1 MFEIVS
7 FVAIDRHNTEYIH
20 VPPYATIQTRTTFE
34 HVLSILPP
42 SVRGEPG
49 LVRLVTAFVGT
60 HMDWLQIRC
69 DLKQL
74 IQHRERDMY
83 FVYYSLT
90 NRLPL
95 SSSLM
100 TASNLYIQKSG
111 THSRAPNVY
120 THPLHLSGDVYYTRS
135 GHIGSWSELRC
146 RSRDVEWYGHV
157 ICTLPCPE
165 PGMVVVTTR
174 RRTVTWREAGFE
186 TVVTVEDVGSGWPTG
201 ATVLVIDGAAIPTQ
215 PSLYAYPDGRHLS
228 GSMTD
233 TLQRIDR
240 IARQSTMVLYD
251 SATKPMTDQ
260 WIVDCMFLLQVTHDG
275 RRFIT
280 DSFTHL
286 RSTIIQ
292 IAETLFIHGIL
303 VPHPV
308 AP

>member
-7 FVAIDRHNTEYIH
+7 FVAIDRRNTECVR
-20 VPPYATIQTRTTFE
+20 VPPYATIRTRTTFD

-42 SVRGEPG
+42 YVRGEPG

-60 HMDWLQIRC
+60 HMDWVQIRC
-69 DLKQL
+69 DLRQL
-74 IQHRERDMY
+74 VQHRERDMY

-95 SSSLM
+95 SPSLM
-100 TASNLYIQKSG
+100 AASDVYVRRSG
-111 THSRAPNVY
+111 AHSHAPNVY

-146 RSRDVEWYGHV
+146 RSREVEWCGHM
-157 ICTLPCPE
+157 IYTLPCPE

-174 RRTVTWREAGFE
+174 RRAVAWREVGFE
-186 TVVTVEDVGSGWPTG
+186 TVAAIEDVGGGWPTE
-201 ATVLVIDGAAIPTQ
+201 ATVLVIDGAAIPAQT
-215 PSLYAYPDGRHLS
+215 SLYAYPDGRHLS
-228 GSMTD
+228 GTMTD
-233 TLQRIDR
+233 VLQRIDR
-240 IARQSTMVLYD
+240 ITRQSTMVLYD

-275 RRFIT
+275 RRLIA
-280 DSFTHL
+280 DSFTHP
-286 RSTIIQ
+286 RSTLIQ
-292 IAETLFIHGIL
+292 IAETLFIHGVL
-303 VPHPV
+303 VP